1 MQYTNIW
8 RGSYT
13 MKVLNKRYVKYAVA
27 GVLAAGLI
35 SIPVKAAFIATEQQ
49 IAGANVVVDEY
60 CQSVASGVVQE
71 TSVETEPA
79 PEQTPAQ
86 PEVTPAPQP
95 EDDNDGH
102 VKLNLNYD
110 RLGLSL
116 IHI

>member
-1 MQYTNIW
+1 
-8 RGSYT
+8 

-71 TSVETEPA
+71 TSAETGPA

-95 EDDNDGH
+95 EDDNDGPVSYTH
-102 VKLNLNYD
+102 LDSDSGRSDCCKGKYHGD
-110 RLGLSL
+110 R
-116 IHI
+116 